1 MSSSSDEMPTQTSP
15 ASDHV
20 GNIRSAHAK
29 RADAAPLHQSITFL
43 YIMCSFTELSKIYTH
58 HFPPQKNQQFTGVDF
73 VQFQKKNIP
82 YKQQAPSAKEKKKE
96 KKKEACDFF

>member
-43 YIMCSFTELSKIYTH
+43 YIMCSFTELSKFIHITSPH
-58 HFPPQKNQQFTGVDF
+58 KRINSLQELILFSFKRKT
-73 VQFQKKNIP
+73 IP
-82 YKQQAPSAKEKKKE
+82 YKQQAPSAKKEEKKK
-96 KKKEACDFF
+96 KKKGSM